1 LTFTQRS
8 RWRGNAGLDDL
19 IPLGL
24 NERSGNPIKFAAA
37 TRLIFVF
44 DFQRQHKV
52 LL

>member
-24 NERSGNPIKFAAA
+24 NKRSGNPITIAAA

-44 DFQRQHKV
+44 DFQARLKV